1 MNLNTLT
8 VSAEAPLDATNAVD
22 SMSTSGFIQAAC
34 KLKPVFAPTVY
45 DYEVLVPLS
54 ALRVRLNGMSY
65 TAGGIKIQGKIG
77 NMRLV
82 ELNKEGITD
91 VELTLHNHDGEL
103 GQTYTFHVS
112 KVDMVAD
119 ADHMMT
125 VNIPAPPPIPGPPA
139 HGHSHGDGTICTHDH
154 GADSVSHGHSHGDGK
169 VCTEKHEHGHSHGDG
184 KVCTEKHEHGH
195 SHGDSKVCTE
205 KHEHGHSHGDSKT
218 CTQSHGHDHAD
229 HHEKNHHGHGHGH
242 GHDHK

>member
-1 MNLNTLT
+1 MIPISICSGWIVPDWEGCNWAIGLLKRSNDMHMFLF
-8 VSAEAPLDATNAVD
+8 
-22 SMSTSGFIQAAC
+22 TS
-34 KLKPVFAPTVY
+34 
-45 DYEVLVPLS
+45 
-54 ALRVRLNGMSY
+54 
-65 TAGGIKIQGKIG
+65 
-77 NMRLV
+77 
-82 ELNKEGITD
+82 
-91 VELTLHNHDGEL
+91 H
-103 GQTYTFHVS
+103 
-112 KVDMVAD
+112 VAD

-205 KHEHGHSHGDSKT
+205 KHEHGHSHGDSKVRTLPLKT
-218 CTQSHGHDHAD
+218 CRSHRCTKGISVCDRLRCAS
-229 HHEKNHHGHGHGH
+229 HEHVPQQCHGYLIKSLSNTKVLGLFWLFQPSDILIFYVFHLHV
-242 GHDHK
+242 